1 MDDRF
6 IGYLLKGDIRL
17 VRPDR
22 LRAVRVLHNKSQT
35 ELGNALGVSHQTIA
49 QWELG
54 KAWPSNENAQKLM
67 KLLGVDGPRV
77 FVKLMEMA
85 EDELDDTEETAS

>member
-6 IGYLLKGDIRL
+6 VGYLLKGDIRL
-17 VRPDR
+17 FRPDR
-22 LRAVRVLHNKSQT
+22 LKAVRVQHNKSQT
-35 ELGNALGVSHQTIA
+35 EIGQVLGVSHQTIA

-54 KAWPSNENAQKLM
+54 RSWPSNENAQKLM
-67 KLLGVDGPRV
+67 KLLGIDGPRV

-85 EDELDDTEETAS
+85 EDELDDSEKN

>member
-6 IGYLLKGDIRL
+6 VGYLLKGDIRL
-17 VRPDR
+17 FRPDR
-22 LRAVRVLHNKSQT
+22 LKAVRVVHNKSQT

-85 EDELDDTEETAS
+85 EDELDDTQKN

>member
-6 IGYLLKGDIRL
+6 VGYLLKGDIRL
-17 VRPDR
+17 FRPDR

-67 KLLGVDGPRV
+67 KLLGIDGPRV
-77 FVKLMEMA
+77 FVKLMEMT
-85 EDELDDTEETAS
+85 DELDDTEETAS

>member
-6 IGYLLKGDIRL
+6 VGYLLKGDIRL
-17 VRPDR
+17 FRPDR
-22 LRAVRVLHNKSQT
+22 LKAVRVVHNKSQD
-35 ELGNALGVSHQTIA
+35 ELGRALGVSHQAIA

-54 KAWPSNENAQKLM
+54 KAWPSNENAQRLM
-67 KLLGVDGPRV
+67 NLLGVDGPRV

-85 EDELDDTEETAS
+85 EDELDDSEKN

>member
-17 VRPDR
+17 FRPDR
-22 LRAVRVLHNKSQT
+22 LKAVRVVHNKSQT
-35 ELGNALGVSHQTIA
+35 EIGNALGVSHQTIA

-67 KLLGVDGPRV
+67 KLLGIDGPRV
-77 FVKLMEMA
+77 FVNLMEMT
-85 EDELDDTEETAS
+85 DELDDTEEAAS

>member
-6 IGYLLKGDIRL
+6 VGYLLKGDIRL
-17 VRPDR
+17 FRPDR
-22 LRAVRVLHNKSQT
+22 LKAVRVVHNKSQT
-35 ELGNALGVSHQTIA
+35 ELGNAIGVSHQTIA

-67 KLLGVDGPRV
+67 KILGIDGPRV

-85 EDELDDTEETAS
+85 EDELDDTKEN

>member
-17 VRPDR
+17 FRPDR
-22 LRAVRVLHNKSQT
+22 LKAVRVVHNKSQT
-35 ELGNALGVSHQTIA
+35 EIGSAIGVSHQTIA

-67 KLLGVDGPRV
+67 KLLGLDGPRV
-77 FVKLMEMA
+77 FVKLMEMT
-85 EDELDDTEETAS
+85 DELDDTQEN

>member
-17 VRPDR
+17 FRPDR

-85 EDELDDTEETAS
+85 EDELDDTKEN

>member
-6 IGYLLKGDIRL
+6 VGYLLKGDIRL
-17 VRPDR
+17 FRPDR
-22 LRAVRVLHNKSQT
+22 LRAVRVIHNKSQT
-35 ELGNALGVSHQTIA
+35 EIGSAIGVSHQTIA

-67 KLLGVDGPRV
+67 KLLGLDGPRV
-77 FVKLMEMA
+77 FVKLMEMT
-85 EDELDDTEETAS
+85 DELDDTQEN

>member
-6 IGYLLKGDIRL
+6 VGYLLQGDIRL
-17 VRPDR
+17 FRPDR
-22 LRAVRVLHNKSQT
+22 LKAVRVVHNKSQT
-35 ELGNALGVSHQTIA
+35 EIGQVLGVSHQTIA

-54 KAWPSNENAQKLM
+54 KSWPSNENAQKLM

-77 FVKLMEMA
+77 FVKLMEVV
-85 EDELDDTEETAS
+85 EDELEHSQEN

>member
-17 VRPDR
+17 FRPDR
-22 LRAVRVLHNKSQT
+22 LKAVRVVHNKSQT

-67 KLLGVDGPRV
+67 KILGIDGPRV

-85 EDELDDTEETAS
+85 EDELDDSEKN

>member
-17 VRPDR
+17 FRPDR

-67 KLLGVDGPRV
+67 KILGIDGPRV

-85 EDELDDTEETAS
+85 EDELDDTEKN

>member
-17 VRPDR
+17 FRPDR
-22 LRAVRVLHNKSQT
+22 LKAVRVVHNKSQT
-35 ELGNALGVSHQTIA
+35 ELGRALGVSHQTIA

-85 EDELDDTEETAS
+85 EDELDDSEKN

>member
-6 IGYLLKGDIRL
+6 VGYLLKGDIRL
-17 VRPDR
+17 FRPDR
-22 LRAVRVLHNKSQT
+22 LKAVRVVHNKSPT
-35 ELGNALGVSHQTIA
+35 ELGNAIGVSHQTIA

-67 KLLGVDGPRV
+67 KILGIDGPRV

-85 EDELDDTEETAS
+85 EDELDDTKEN

>member
-17 VRPDR
+17 FRPDR
-22 LRAVRVLHNKSQT
+22 LKAVRVAHNKSQT
-35 ELGNALGVSHQTIA
+35 EIGQVLGVSHQTIA

-54 KAWPSNENAQKLM
+54 KSWPSNENAQNLM
-67 KLLGVDGPRV
+67 RILGVDGPRV
-77 FVKLMEMA
+77 FVKLMEVV
-85 EDELDDTEETAS
+85 EDELDDTEKN

>member
-6 IGYLLKGDIRL
+6 VGYLLKGDIRL
-17 VRPDR
+17 FRPDR
-22 LRAVRVLHNKSQT
+22 LKAVRVVHNKSQT
-35 ELGNALGVSHQTIA
+35 EIGNAIGVSHQTIA

-67 KLLGVDGPRV
+67 KLLGIDGPRV

-85 EDELDDTEETAS
+85 EDELDHTEKTAS

>member
-17 VRPDR
+17 FRPDR

-77 FVKLMEMA
+77 FVKLMEMT
-85 EDELDDTEETAS
+85 DELDNTEKN

>member
-17 VRPDR
+17 FRPDR
-22 LRAVRVLHNKSQT
+22 LRAVRVQHNKSQT
-35 ELGNALGVSHQTIA
+35 EIGQVLGVSHQTIA

-54 KAWPSNENAQKLM
+54 KSWPSNENAQNLM
-67 KLLGVDGPRV
+67 RILGVDGPRV
-77 FVKLMEMA
+77 FVKLMEVV
-85 EDELDDTEETAS
+85 EDELDDSEKN

>member
-17 VRPDR
+17 FRPDR
-22 LRAVRVLHNKSQT
+22 LKAVRVVHNKSQS
-35 ELGNALGVSHQTIA
+35 ELGHALGVSHQTIA

-67 KLLGVDGPRV
+67 RLLGVDGPRV

-85 EDELDDTEETAS
+85 EDELDDTQEN

>member
-17 VRPDR
+17 FRPDR
-22 LRAVRVLHNKSQT
+22 LRAVRILHNKSQT
-35 ELGNALGVSHQTIA
+35 EIGNAIGVSHQTIA

-77 FVKLMEMA
+77 FVKLMEMT
-85 EDELDDTEETAS
+85 DELDDTQEN

>member
-17 VRPDR
+17 FRPDR
-22 LRAVRVLHNKSQT
+22 LRAVRILHNKSQT
-35 ELGNALGVSHQTIA
+35 ELGSALGVSHQTIA

-85 EDELDDTEETAS
+85 EDELDDSEKN

>member
-6 IGYLLKGDIRL
+6 VGYLLKGDIRL
-17 VRPDR
+17 FRPDR
-22 LRAVRVLHNKSQT
+22 LRVVRILHNKSQT

-67 KLLGVDGPRV
+67 KILGIDGPRV
-77 FVKLMEMA
+77 FVKLMEMT
-85 EDELDDTEETAS
+85 EDELGNPEKN

>member
-17 VRPDR
+17 FRPDR
-22 LRAVRVLHNKSQT
+22 LKAVRVVHNKSQN
-35 ELGNALGVSHQTIA
+35 ELGRALGVSHQTIA

-67 KLLGVDGPRV
+67 KLLGVDGPMV
-77 FVKLMEMA
+77 FVKLMEMT
-85 EDELDDTEETAS
+85 DELVDTQEN

>member
-17 VRPDR
+17 FRPDR
-22 LRAVRVLHNKSQT
+22 LRAVRILHNKSQT
-35 ELGNALGVSHQTIA
+35 EIGNALGVSHQTIA

-77 FVKLMEMA
+77 FVKLMEMV
-85 EDELDDTEETAS
+85 EDELDDSKKN

>member
-6 IGYLLKGDIRL
+6 VGYLLKGDIRL
-17 VRPDR
+17 FRPDR
-22 LRAVRVLHNKSQT
+22 LKAVRVVHNKSQT
-35 ELGNALGVSHQTIA
+35 ELGNAIGVSHQTIA

-67 KLLGVDGPRV
+67 KILGIDGPRV
-77 FVKLMEMA
+77 FVKLMEMT
-85 EDELDDTEETAS
+85 EDEMDNPEKN

>member
-6 IGYLLKGDIRL
+6 VGYLLKGDIRL
-17 VRPDR
+17 FRPDR
-22 LRAVRVLHNKSQT
+22 LKAVRVVHNKSQT
-35 ELGNALGVSHQTIA
+35 EIGNALGVSHQTIA

-67 KLLGVDGPRV
+67 QLLGVDGPRV

-85 EDELDDTEETAS
+85 EDELDDTEEN

>member
-6 IGYLLKGDIRL
+6 VGYLLKGDIRL
-17 VRPDR
+17 FRPDR
-22 LRAVRVLHNKSQT
+22 LRAVRILHNKSQT
-35 ELGNALGVSHQTIA
+35 EIGNALGVSHQTIA

-85 EDELDDTEETAS
+85 EDELDNTEEAAS

>member
-17 VRPDR
+17 FRPDR
-22 LRAVRVLHNKSQT
+22 LKAVRVVHNKSQT
-35 ELGNALGVSHQTIA
+35 ELGNAIGVSHQTIA

-67 KLLGVDGPRV
+67 KILGIDGPRV
-77 FVKLMEMA
+77 FVKLMEMT
-85 EDELDDTEETAS
+85 EDEMDNPEKN